1 MLPAPRLPST
11 RKGSLVTDESSA
23 IETWLE
29 ANAER
34 RLESLKAF
42 LRIPSISAL
51 PEHAVDCRAAAE
63 WVAADLRASGIEHVE
78 VSETGGHPVV
88 YGDWI
93 HADGAPTVLIYCH
106 YDVQPVD
113 PLDMWDAAPFDPIIR
128 DGRILARGAADDKGQ
143 LHLHLRAI
151 EALMATRGRL
161 PVNLRIVFEGEEEFG
176 SQNLDAWL
184 EANRDRLRADVAV
197 ISDTAFFQGNVPAIT
212 ISLRGLM
219 YCQVDVTGPTVDVH
233 SGGFGGVVENP
244 ANALARIITGL
255 KGPDGKVLVPGFYD
269 DVVPLTEGDRAA
281 LAALPLDEEA
291 YRLEIGVPA
300 LVGEVGYTVLERRG
314 ARPTLDVNG
323 IWAGFQGE
331 GSKTIIPAHAHAKVS
346 CRLVAKQDPDRIFAL
361 VRDHVLALAPVG
373 VRVEVQNLHGGRP
386 SLTPID
392 HPATRAAARA
402 LEATFGRA
410 PVYLREGGSIPVTA
424 SFESILGLS
433 TVLLG
438 FSNPDDNAHAPNE
451 SLVLANHETGIRTV
465 IHLFDELAATGLG

>member
-1 MLPAPRLPST
+1 M
-11 RKGSLVTDESSA
+11 TDQSSA
-23 IETWLE
+23 IETWLQE
-29 ANAER
+29 NAER

-51 PEHAVDCRAAAE
+51 PEHAADCRAAAA
-63 WVAADLRASGIEHVE
+63 WVAADLRSSGIEHVE

-88 YGDWI
+88 YGDWL

-113 PLDMWDAAPFDPIIR
+113 PLDMWESAPFDPIIR

-184 EANRDRLRADVAV
+184 VANRDRLRADVAV

-269 DVVPLTEGDRAA
+269 DVVPLTEADRAA

-300 LVGEVGYTVLERRG
+300 LVGEAGYTVLERRG

-323 IWAGFQGE
+323 IWGGFQGE

-346 CRLVAKQDPDRIFAL
+346 CRLVAKQDPHRIFAL

-465 IHLFDELAATGLG
+465 IRMFDELASTGLG